1 MMTIEDIQ
9 MKLPDDWRFRATWD
23 GKLILQRRVRT
34 LVPIGPSCDWASKWR
49 DATVE
54 DLRVLFGEQA

>member
-1 MMTIEDIQ
+1 
-9 MKLPDDWRFRATWD
+9 MKLPDDWRFRATWN

-49 DATVE
+49 DAIVE

>member
-1 MMTIEDIQ
+1 
-9 MKLPDDWRFRATWD
+9 MKLPDDWRFRATWT
-23 GKLILQRRVRT
+23 GKLILQRRYRT
-34 LVPIGPSCDWASKWR
+34 LGYMPGDWVFKWR